1 MSLERKSRKDIG
13 IRRRNIF
20 IRKNSEAAFKSVSG
34 FNPEMEVMDSIIGH
48 SVANALTPAQ
58 QQKHHQRV
66 LCLDGGG
73 MKVKRSLLFILKKK
87 RIWLRGVSR
96 YQIPTKNLV
105 TKKLCIGNLIILLLI
120 INAGSDSD

>member
-1 MSLERKSRKDIG
+1 
-13 IRRRNIF
+13 
-20 IRKNSEAAFKSVSG
+20 
-34 FNPEMEVMDSIIGH
+34 MDSIIGH

-87 RIWLRGVSR
+87 GSGCVVYHDIRFQPRTWSL
-96 YQIPTKNLV
+96 KNYVLE
-105 TKKLCIGNLIILLLI
+105 TLLYCY
-120 INAGSDSD
+120 